1 MTSTQLPSSE
11 SPKHIYETD
20 FVAWADRMAELL
32 RTKRFDQ
39 IDLVNL
45 IEEVQDLG
53 NRHRDA
59 LSSHLTVLL
68 MHLLKW
74 QYQPAQRSSSWSGS
88 IKNSRKQIRRLIRK
102 YPSLKNYLFQC
113 LPESYQDAVE
123 DATDETELDPS
134 VFPKDCPYAVEQI
147 LESDDLLIDLIP

>member
-1 MTSTQLPSSE
+1 MTSPQLSSSE
-11 SPKHIYETD
+11 SSSQQLYEID
-20 FVAWADRMAELL
+20 VVAWADRMAELL
-32 RTKRFDQ
+32 RAKRFDE

-45 IEEVQDLG
+45 IEEVEDLG

-74 QYQPAQRSSSWSGS
+74 QYQPTQQSSSWSGS
-88 IKNSRKQIRRLIRK
+88 IKNARKQIRRLIRK

-123 DATDETELDPS
+123 DAIDETGLDDS
-134 VFPKDCPYAVEQI
+134 TFPKDCLYSIEQI
-147 LESDDLLIDLIP
+147 LDSEFLPK

>member
-11 SPKHIYETD
+11 PSNQQMYEID
-20 FVAWADRMAELL
+20 FVAWADSMAELL
-32 RTKRFDQ
+32 QARRFGE

-74 QYQPAQRSSSWSGS
+74 QYQPTWQSSSWLGS
-88 IKNSRKQIRRLIRK
+88 IKNSRKQILRLIRK
-102 YPSLKNYLFQC
+102 YPSLNNYLLQC

-123 DATDETELDPS
+123 DATDETGLDS
-134 VFPKDCPYAVEQI
+134 SIFPKDCLYSVEQI
-147 LESDDLLIDLIP
+147 LDSDFLPR

>member
-1 MTSTQLPSSE
+1 MTSTQLSSSEPSSQQL
-11 SPKHIYETD
+11 YETD

-32 RTKRFDQ
+32 QAKRFDE

-74 QYQPAQRSSSWSGS
+74 QYQPSKQSSSWSGS
-88 IKNSRKQIRRLIRK
+88 IKNARKQIRRLIRR
-102 YPSLKNYLFQC
+102 YPSLQNYLVQC

-123 DATDETELDPS
+123 DATDETGLEDS
-134 VFPKDCPYAVEQI
+134 IFPKDCPYPVEQI
-147 LESDDLLIDLIP
+147 LDSEFFPE